1 MGKLFEQINEDI
13 KKAMLA
19 KERDKLDAIR
29 AIKAAFLLAKTE
41 NGQQDLTDDKEM
53 SIIQKLHK
61 QRIDSA
67 EIYKT
72 NNRKELADKELIEA
86 AIIQQYLPKAL
97 SSEELE
103 AAIKAIITEIGAKTP
118 ADLGKVMGM
127 ASKKLAGKANN
138 KDIADKAKQLLNK

>member
-19 KERDKLDAIR
+19 KEKEKLEALR
-29 AIKAAFLLAKTE
+29 AIKSAFLLAKTE
-41 NGQQDLTDDKEM
+41 NAQQDLADEKEL

-72 NNRKELADKELIEA
+72 NNRPELAEKELFEA
-86 AIIQQYLPKAL
+86 SVIQQYLPKLL
-97 SSEELE
+97 SEEELE
-103 AAIKAIITEIGAKTP
+103 AELKSIIAELGAKSS
-118 ADLGKVMGM
+118 ADMGKVMGV
-127 ASKKLAGKANN
+127 ATKRLAGKANN
-138 KDIADKAKQLLNK
+138 KNIADKVKQLLG

>member
-138 KDIADKAKQLLNK
+138 KDIADKAKQLLS